1 MNVFG
6 VIPSVRESEFTQEQI
21 EGLKIKCSSPNQ
33 LVRELSGGNK
43 QKVSFGKWIGN
54 RSKILVFD
62 SPTRG
67 VDVGVKTTMY
77 QLLYELKKRNYA
89 ILIISEEMPELIGM
103 SDRLI
108 VMKDGEITKEFVRN
122 ENLRDTEVIN
132 YMI

>member
-1 MNVFG
+1 MFG
-6 VIPSVRESEFTQEQI
+6 VIPPSREKQFAAEQV

-33 LVRELSGGNK
+33 EVRELSGGNK

-77 QLLYELKKRNYA
+77 QLLHRLKKENYA

-103 SDRLI
+103 SDRLL
-108 VMKDGEITKEFVRN
+108 VMKDGEITKEFTRS
-122 ENLRDTEVIN
+122 ENLRDTDVIN

>member
-1 MNVFG
+1 MLF
-6 VIPSVRESEFTQEQI
+6 R
-21 EGLKIKCSSPNQ
+21 SPNQ

-54 RSKILVFD
+54 RSRILVFD

-77 QLLYELKKRNYA
+77 QLLYELKKQNYA

-103 SDRLI
+103 SDRLLI
-108 VMKDGEITKEFVRN
+108 MKDGEITKEFVRN
-122 ENLRDTEVIN
+122 ENLRDTDVIN